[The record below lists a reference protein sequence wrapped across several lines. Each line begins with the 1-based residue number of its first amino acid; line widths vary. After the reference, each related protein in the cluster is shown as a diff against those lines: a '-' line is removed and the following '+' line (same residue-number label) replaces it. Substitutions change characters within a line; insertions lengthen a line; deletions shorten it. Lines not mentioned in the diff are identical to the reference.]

1 MNVNRITSRLIVSLS
16 LGASALIVVPSHA
29 TATISSV
36 PTNPFALSLPQP
48 KAAWVLD
55 RIPCGAK
62 ICVRLLTSNNQ
73 GSTWATQHLPSA
85 LSSWLSNEATTV
97 GSTGD
102 VHMHFSSAQDGWMYG
117 AQRSTSSSAS
127 ELWVTTTGGVRWSQ
141 IASTVRGLRTAI
153 LAVGSQ
159 GGNVYVVAWRDGQHF
174 GLWRSPLK
182 SNRWQLVATPT
193 LPVAAG
199 GSAMVGSLTFVGST
213 GWLII
218 GNDRGVTG
226 AARLASSGDWVAMNA
241 PCATVGNS
249 FAVPVPLFGSTAV
262 ALCTIGGFG
271 SNVDAGTPPSL
282 ALGTNWLFSST
293 DGGGSFHPLRV
304 FGRSQQNQV
313 VGASA
318 AYGPYAASLFST
330 RSVNHATG
338 VILQRST
345 SLGAR
350 WLTVASA
357 SSTALTPQFTSLRV
371 AQNFGGVIVQTSPTH
386 TTLWL
391 THDTG
396 QHWSS
401 TLR

>member
-16 LGASALIVVPSHA
+16 LGASALSVVPSHA

-62 ICVRLLTSNNQ
+62 ICVRLLTSKNQ
-73 GSTWATQHLPSA
+73 GSTWATQHLP
-85 LSSWLSNEATTV
+85 
-97 GSTGD
+97 
-102 VHMHFSSAQDGWMYG
+102 
-117 AQRSTSSSAS
+117 
-127 ELWVTTTGGVRWSQ
+127 
-141 IASTVRGLRTAI
+141 
-153 LAVGSQ
+153 
-159 GGNVYVVAWRDGQHF
+159 
-174 GLWRSPLK
+174 
-182 SNRWQLVATPT
+182 
-193 LPVAAG
+193 
-199 GSAMVGSLTFVGST
+199 SAMVGSLTFVGST

-249 FAVPVPLFGSTAV
+249 FAVPVPLFGSAAV

-293 DGGGSFHPLRV
+293 DGGGIFHPLRV